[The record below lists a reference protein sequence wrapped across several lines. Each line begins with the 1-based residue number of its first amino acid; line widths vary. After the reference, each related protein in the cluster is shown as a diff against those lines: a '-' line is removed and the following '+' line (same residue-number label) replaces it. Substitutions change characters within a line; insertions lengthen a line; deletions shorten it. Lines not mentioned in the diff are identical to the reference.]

1 MQVNQI
7 YRRLRQAGIATLA
20 AGVAVALSPNQAAA
34 SEKVIFKYGGIT
46 ESVALEELREFAATG
61 ETSPSLD
68 SLFKNGKQDPQL
80 IRWIIKQQ
88 FSADTKI
95 VYDLLNTAPGE
106 YVLSQTGNVVGTKS
120 ARANVKALRGA
131 LVKSAQDDNLVSLI
145 ELLENYPTKEVY
157 VDGKLLAKARNNLG
171 DFVDETNKYIKIPW
185 EIFSN

>member
-7 YRRLRQAGIATLA
+7 YRGLQKARIAVLV
-20 AGVAVALSPNQAAA
+20 AGVAVSFSPSQAAA
-34 SEKVIFKYGGIT
+34 SEKIIFKYGGIT
-46 ESVALEELREFAATG
+46 ESVALEELQEFAATG
-61 ETSPSLD
+61 EISPSLN
-68 SLFKNGKQDPQL
+68 SLFKNGKQDPQA
-80 IRWIIKQQ
+80 IRWIIRQQ

-95 VYDLLNTAPGE
+95 VSDLLNTAPGE

-120 ARANVKALRGA
+120 ERANVKALRGA
-131 LVKSAQDDNLVSLI
+131 LVKSAKDDNLVSLI

-157 VDGKLLAKARNNLG
+157 VDGKLLAKARNNLD